1 MRPGR
6 PSSVG
11 ERRLPAAALAAAS
24 LLLLSAGACGPPAS
38 QEIEGP
44 AADEVR
50 AALDSGDARFEHPRW
65 DSLLAEGTREGLVDY
80 RHFQENRGR
89 LDAYLE
95 RLAGADLSRLA
106 PAHLEALLINAY
118 NAYTVEAI
126 LENPGVSSIR
136 EIDGVWTETERQVGG
151 HGLTLDEIEHRIL
164 RPFFRDPRLHFVLNC
179 ASLSCAPLPP
189 GAFHGDSLE
198 AHLEA
203 RTRAFL
209 TDTANVRAED
219 GVLRLSRYFDWYGS
233 DFTSEGWSPRAET
246 IPAFVAAYARP
257 DVARLVEEADG
268 SPPVE
273 FLEYDWSLN
282 AAVPPDPEPEVEA
295 EAEDEGTAPSGAGWV
310 EDLRGWVD
318 GFGPAAPLVYGT
330 IYAVGVAFMVPA
342 SPLTV
347 GAGVAFGLLWGTVLT
362 SIASTLGAGLAFLL
376 ARGLLRGRLVGQAA
390 GPAEAGASF
399 GRRLLPAG
407 SVEGWLEENRE
418 KFEAL
423 DRAVAREG
431 WKVVALTRLSPV
443 FPYNVLNYAY
453 GLTRVRFGP
462 YLLASWVAMLPGTL
476 LYVYL
481 GVAGTRV
488 AASATGA
495 ASWGQTALQVAGL
508 LATVGVVYLVTRT
521 ARRLLRETADVE
533 GSPAA

>member
-1 MRPGR
+1 VRT
-6 PSSVG
+6 
-11 ERRLPAAALAAAS
+11 RRIPAAALAAVS
-24 LLLLSAGACGPPAS
+24 LLLLSLGACGAPAS

-44 AADEVR
+44 VADEMR

-65 DSLLAEGTREGLVDY
+65 DSLLAEGTRDGLVDY
-80 RHFQENRGR
+80 RHFQENRDR

-95 RLAGADLSRLA
+95 RLAGADLSGLA

-136 EIDGVWTETERQVGG
+136 EIDGVWTETEREVGG
-151 HGLTLDEIEHRIL
+151 HGLTLDEIEHRLL

-198 AHLEA
+198 AQLEA

-209 TDTANVRAED
+209 TDTANVRIED

-257 DVARLVEEADG
+257 EVARLVEGADG

-282 AAVPPDPEPEVEA
+282 AAVPPDPAAGPDSAAGPDPAAGPEPA
-295 EAEDEGTAPSGAGWV
+295 AEDGGAAPSGAGWV

-330 IYAVGVAFMVPA
+330 IYAVAVAFMVPA

-347 GAGVAFGLLWGTVLT
+347 GAGVAFGLLWGTVPT
-362 SIASTLGAGLAFLL
+362 PIAPMLRAGLVFPL
-376 ARGLLRGRLVGQAA
+376 ARG
-390 GPAEAGASF
+390 PA
-399 GRRLLPAG
+399 PHTHP
-407 SVEGWLEENRE
+407 
-418 KFEAL
+418 
-423 DRAVAREG
+423 RAH
-431 WKVVALTRLSPV
+431 
-443 FPYNVLNYAY
+443 
-453 GLTRVRFGP
+453 
-462 YLLASWVAMLPGTL
+462 
-476 LYVYL
+476 
-481 GVAGTRV
+481 
-488 AASATGA
+488 
-495 ASWGQTALQVAGL
+495 
-508 LATVGVVYLVTRT
+508 
-521 ARRLLRETADVE
+521 
-533 GSPAA
+533 